1 MHSDMWPFGNVFE
14 RLLVLGAIPAEQLTG
29 AGGLLSAKSEEEIK
43 MFLFLL
49 SFSFLASNS
58 LVGLYVLMCSDSAS
72 TLTTL
77 LDVGQP
83 SKNVYAP
90 AEWAFEC
97 ELDAQ
102 KVMAVMPKVMP

>member
-1 MHSDMWPFGNVFE
+1 MWPFGNVFE
-14 RLLVLGAIPAEQLTG
+14 RLLVVGAIPAEQLIG

-58 LVGLYVLMCSDSAS
+58 SVGLYVLMCSDSAS

-102 KVMAVMPKVMP
+102 NVMAVMPKVMP